1 MYLGGKCKISWSNDD
16 LERFYKSGHFEPPP
30 VNLSRPRGPWQIG
43 LINMFSNSK
52 NSEIDLRG
60 GGQHFSNKSEI
71 QKSLKYPIGGKPIG
85 DILPNFPVFKL

>member
-1 MYLGGKCKISWSNDD
+1 MLVQGGLQPSIYSQIHKCLK
-16 LERFYKSGHFEPPP
+16 
-30 VNLSRPRGPWQIG
+30 
-43 LINMFSNSK
+43 LIR
-52 NSEIDLRG
+52 E